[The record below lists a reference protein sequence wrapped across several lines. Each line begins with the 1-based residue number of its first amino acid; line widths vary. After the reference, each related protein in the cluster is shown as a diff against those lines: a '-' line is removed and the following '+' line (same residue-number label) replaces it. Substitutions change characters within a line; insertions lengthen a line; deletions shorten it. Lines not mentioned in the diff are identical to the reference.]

1 MSYIPRAV
9 LNELWSDANC
19 NILGDKSFADDLN
32 LERGIVNSREALL
45 PRAIE
50 IHPQFSDL
58 FIHMYLYLFDVLHP
72 ILLLLL
78 KGHPSHTTNNP
89 SFSTLLPFL
98 HFLSFPAAAGA

>member
-19 NILGDKSFADDLN
+19 NILEDKSFADDLN

-78 KGHPSHTTNNP
+78 KGHSHTTNNS